1 MRLLMA
7 AALAAFIAG
16 CAQSGPPTPTASAQP
31 SPTVRAT
38 VAALVDCGVT
48 DLGPSIAYAATER
61 ECVWN
66 AYAAGIPT
74 RWIVT
79 EYTTE
84 GAPTRESLSFEGGVL
99 LMTRDMSADGFSS
112 PADRRLWSWRCGAMT
127 KRAFVTDPQRY
138 AFELTGCTGEL
149 AQAIFP

>member
-1 MRLLMA
+1 MTAGLV
-7 AALAAFIAG
+7 ALIAG
-16 CAQSGPPTPTASAQP
+16 CAQSGPPAPTASAQP
-31 SPTVRAT
+31 SPTVRPT
-38 VAALVDCGVT
+38 VAALVDCGVS
-48 DLGPSIAYAATER
+48 DLGPSMAYAATER

-79 EYTTE
+79 EYTQE
-84 GAPTRESLSFEGGVL
+84 GAPVRATLNFEGGVL
-99 LMTRDMSADGFSS
+99 LMTRDMTADSFSS
-112 PADRRLWSWRCGAMT
+112 PADRRLWSWRCSAMT

-138 AFELTGCTGEL
+138 SFELTGCTAEL